1 MANEDYTV
9 ATAQDRHD
17 EPLTDP
23 ETLEQ
28 AVIEWAVEVGS
39 EGMYALST
47 VATYL
52 DQALPLE
59 EGPHFT
65 VTLLSAL
72 AIFRK
77 AGMTKGEL
85 AALDQ
90 LAIAVD
96 NLEKGFQQ

>member
-1 MANEDYTV
+1 MSEDYTV
-9 ATAQDRHD
+9 ATSQHHHD
-17 EPLTDP
+17 EPLTAP
-23 ETLEQ
+23 EQLDQ
-28 AVIEWAVEVGS
+28 AVIDWAVEVGS

-59 EGPHFT
+59 TGPHFT

-77 AGMTKGEL
+77 AGMTKTEL

-96 NLEKGFQQ
+96 NHEKGFQQ